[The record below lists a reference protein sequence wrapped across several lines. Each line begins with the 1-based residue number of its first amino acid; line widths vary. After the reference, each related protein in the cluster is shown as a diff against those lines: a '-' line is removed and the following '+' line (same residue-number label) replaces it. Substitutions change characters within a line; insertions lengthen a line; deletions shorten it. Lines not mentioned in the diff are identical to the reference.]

1 MTTLVTLDDVRK
13 LLKEELRAAVAE
25 RALESL
31 DKAEE
36 TAAKAKETGK
46 PGLPADLARRAA
58 EGDVVEQPTGI
69 ENDPHKG
76 RGLGFIR
83 QARAK
88 AWADLNK
95 TTPEAV
101 AEQWYKEG
109 ARHYGPVIERLQ
121 AQRRGMT
128 EGSFTSG
135 GVFLTPEQGE
145 FIALLYPKTIAYVV
159 GATDLEIQKSMDFG
173 TMTSGV
179 TASYVNEAQLVVP
192 SQPGFGA
199 LRATTKKVMSL
210 GIFSNELLRNPS
222 VTVDIKVRD
231 EMLKRIALKRDLSYF
246 RGTGAETQ
254 PKGIL
259 NRVRS
264 ANKVNQTGITLAA
277 AFTDYIGLIQLVDGT
292 DGNLDNAAWAMAPRT
307 RWALAKLLDGNGNAV
322 LGTMLA
328 MGNLFGF
335 KFATT
340 SQIPTNLGGGTNE
353 SEVYFGDF
361 TDSYLVRDTTTPLT
375 VELFTNAAVHD
386 GTSVISGISSDQSAL
401 RAMEAHDV
409 ILQHDSTIAI
419 LQAVTL
425 S

>member
-1 MTTLVTLDDVRK
+1 VTLDDVRK
-13 LLKEELRAAVAE
+13 LLKDELRAAIAE
-25 RALESL
+25 RALESV

-36 TAAKAKETGK
+36 GAAKAKETGRS
-46 PGLPADLARRAA
+46 PLELARGAA
-58 EGDVVEQPTGI
+58 DVVEPPTGV
-69 ENDPHKG
+69 ENDPLKG

-83 QARAK
+83 QVRAAVVAK
-88 AWADLNK
+88 LEDVAPAQ
-95 TTPEAV
+95 V
-101 AEQWYKEG
+101 AERWFKEG

-121 AQRRGMT
+121 AHRRGLS
-128 EGSFTSG
+128 EGNFSAG
-135 GVFLTPEQGE
+135 GAFLTPEQGE
-145 FIALLYPKTIAYVV
+145 FIALLYPKTIAYLL
-159 GATDLEIQKSMDFG
+159 GAVDLEIARSMDFG
-173 TMTSGV
+173 KMTSGV
-179 TASYVNEAQLVVP
+179 TASYVNETALVVP

-210 GIFSNELLRNPS
+210 AIFSNELLRNPS
-222 VTVDIKVRD
+222 VTVDLKVRD

-259 NRVRS
+259 NWIRS
-264 ANKVNQTGITLAA
+264 ANKVSQTGTTLAT
-277 AFTDYIGLIQLVDGT
+277 AFADYVSLIQLVDGT
-292 DGNLDNAAWAMAPRT
+292 DGNLDAAKWAMHPRT

-322 LGTMLA
+322 LGQMLA
-328 MGNLFGF
+328 QGNLFGF
-335 KFATT
+335 PFATT

-361 TDSYLVRDTTTPLT
+361 SDTYLVRDSTTPLT
-375 VELFTNAAVHD
+375 VELFQNAAVHD

-409 ILQHDSTIAI
+409 LAQHDSTIAV